1 MSAASMSTGF
11 ITRHKSVG
19 SYLELKIRSKNYCR
33 IIISRRFSADPKYFS
48 ILHLIEAASEK
59 LGVPLWRA
67 PPGVPRRHSCRRLRK
82 QKRQS
87 RPPMLK

>member
-1 MSAASMSTGF
+1 MSTGF

-19 SYLELKIRSKNYCR
+19 SYPELKIRSKIICR

-59 LGVPLWRA
+59 LGASLVARA
-67 PPGVPRRHSCRRLRK
+67 SRRAASTFVSTSSQTKAAEPPAHA
-82 QKRQS
+82 
-87 RPPMLK
+87 